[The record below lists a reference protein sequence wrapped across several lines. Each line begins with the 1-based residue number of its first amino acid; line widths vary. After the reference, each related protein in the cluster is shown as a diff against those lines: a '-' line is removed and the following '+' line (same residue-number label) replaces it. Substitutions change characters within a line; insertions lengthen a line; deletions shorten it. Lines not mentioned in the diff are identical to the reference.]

1 MSQQYP
7 CPYCQASYSTE
18 VDLEAHLALVHRC
31 PRCGLLLSNENA
43 VGEHLEQV
51 HGLRHFGAVEPELA
65 ELVEIPGWEPPKIPI
80 PTDQGELY
88 RWLLPICE
96 RIAEASQPELALRS
110 APRELSDRVEYVR
123 QHFKRVTG
131 TVKLV
136 RYKRLKDPARKAE
149 YLVIALTNLDLSPS
163 YALQKFGP
171 RPRAE

>member
-1 MSQQYP
+1 MSHEIP
-7 CPYCQASYSTE
+7 CPHCQASYSTE
-18 VDLEAHLALVHRC
+18 ADLAAHLALVHRC
-31 PRCGLLLSNENA
+31 PKCGLLLSNENA

-51 HGLRHFGAVEPELA
+51 HGMRQFYTIQPELG

-80 PTDQGELY
+80 PTDQEELR

-110 APRELSDRVEYVR
+110 APRELSDRVKYVR
-123 QHFKRVTG
+123 QHFTRVTG

-136 RYKRLKDPARKAE
+136 RYQRLKDPARKAE

-171 RPRAE
+171 QVMG